1 MRNRIG
7 LWAVCLML
15 GSVLSVAK
23 AGEADIAATTRA
35 DTILERVR
43 EANQLCEG
51 VSLTDKV
58 TVVSGKIVERP
69 VVLCAYKESDR
80 TWHTIDVRLGYP
92 VPPSYVICVAGAPS
106 VSARSD
112 CVLPFRVASVGYRVE
127 HLAGYGATRLIFNVF
142 ASGEKLTVYSTR
154 HIWFTKSVTTNDPSV
169 VLASAETL
177 NYTPFHSDLRDEE
190 LLRRGRLFLR
200 SEVNAA
206 FDRLRS
212 KHVYSRAFPERL
224 VSDVIARET
233 LEALGVIEQSD
244 DKKFHEDERG
254 TIESVYLE
262 YALNGSGS
270 YKWAQSSAMAL
281 GAYQFTDGGGNGTYS
296 EVVRRYGEARLD
308 PNFENGARD
317 LGNVLEAAACLLDL
331 EVSQFQAILPVFAR
345 DPILGG
351 IYPVAAYNGGHGA
364 AAKLYEWI
372 KTKKIDIEE
381 KDIPLP
387 HAFVSERV
395 TCPCTVQKF
404 RGRNGKVFTRKTTH
418 IVKKVNTE
426 TPGYVDK
433 YISVI
438 NYLHDVKVD

>member
-1 MRNRIG
+1 MSNRII
-7 LWAVCLML
+7 LCVSFLL
-15 GSVLSVAK
+15 GSFFSFAH
-23 AGEADIAATTRA
+23 AGESEAVSPMRA
-35 DTILERVR
+35 DVILEHARS
-43 EANQLCEG
+43 ANILCQG
-51 VSLTDKV
+51 VSLEDKV
-58 TVVSGKIVERP
+58 SVVSGKIVERP

-80 TWHTIDVRLGYP
+80 TWHVIDVRLGYP
-92 VPPSYVICVAGAPS
+92 VPPSYVSCVAGAPT

-112 CVLPFRVASVGYRVE
+112 CVLPFRVVTSGYRVE
-127 HLAGYGATRLIFNVF
+127 HLAGYGATRLIFNVY
-142 ASGEKLTVYSTR
+142 AGGEKLTVYSTR
-154 HIWFTKSVTTNDPSV
+154 HIWFTKSATSYDPALVIST
-169 VLASAETL
+169 AESL
-177 NYTPFHSDLRDEE
+177 NYTPYHPDLRDEE

-224 VSDVIARET
+224 VADVIAKDT

-262 YALNGSGS
+262 YALNGKDA

-296 EVVRRYGEARLD
+296 EVVRRYAEARLD

-331 EVSQFQAILPVFAR
+331 EVSQFPAILPVFER

-364 AAKLYEWI
+364 AFKLYEWI
-372 KTKKIDIEE
+372 KTKKIDIEV